1 MEEKKKTKVT
11 SRKTK
16 SKINENKIMMNFIKR
31 AIRIRNLIIS
41 ILGGSAI
48 LLLMFIIQLV
58 IRGSWDLL
66 SWDNDLIFPFILGA
80 TLALLNF
87 EKRFKKK

>member
-1 MEEKKKTKVT
+1 MPLAQ
-11 SRKTK
+11 
-16 SKINENKIMMNFIKR
+16 INENKIMMNFIKS
-31 AIRIRNLIIS
+31 AFTIRNLLIS
-41 ILGGSAI
+41 VLGGSAM

-80 TLALLNF
+80 YLALSIF

>member
-1 MEEKKKTKVT
+1 
-11 SRKTK
+11 
-16 SKINENKIMMNFIKR
+16 MMNFIKS

-41 ILGGSAI
+41 ILGGSAM

>member
-1 MEEKKKTKVT
+1 
-11 SRKTK
+11 
-16 SKINENKIMMNFIKR
+16 MNFIKS
-31 AIRIRNLIIS
+31 AITIRNLMIS
-41 ILGGSAI
+41 ILGGSAM

>member
-1 MEEKKKTKVT
+1 
-11 SRKTK
+11 
-16 SKINENKIMMNFIKR
+16 MMNFIKN
-31 AIRIRNLIIS
+31 AITIRNLIIS
-41 ILGGSAI
+41 ILGGSAM
-48 LLLMFIIQLV
+48 LLLMFIFQLV

>member
-1 MEEKKKTKVT
+1 
-11 SRKTK
+11 
-16 SKINENKIMMNFIKR
+16 MNFIKS
-31 AIRIRNLIIS
+31 AIMIRNLIIS
-41 ILGGSAI
+41 ILGGSAM
-48 LLLMFIIQLV
+48 LLLMFIFQLV

-87 EKRFKKK
+87 VNDLRKNKMKRLWLK

>member
-1 MEEKKKTKVT
+1 M
-11 SRKTK
+11 
-16 SKINENKIMMNFIKR
+16 INFIKS
-31 AIRIRNLIIS
+31 AITIRNLIIS
-41 ILGGSAI
+41 ILGGSAM

-66 SWDNDLIFPFILGA
+66 SWDNDLIFPFILGT

>member
-1 MEEKKKTKVT
+1 
-11 SRKTK
+11 
-16 SKINENKIMMNFIKR
+16 MMNFIKS
-31 AIRIRNLIIS
+31 AITIRNLIIS
-41 ILGGSAI
+41 ILGGSAM
-48 LLLMFIIQLV
+48 LLLMFIFQ
-58 IRGSWDLL
+58 RGSWDLL

>member
-1 MEEKKKTKVT
+1 
-11 SRKTK
+11 
-16 SKINENKIMMNFIKR
+16 MMNFIKS
-31 AIRIRNLIIS
+31 AITIRNLIIS
-41 ILGGSAI
+41 ILGGSAM

-87 EKRFKKK
+87 VNDLRKNKMKRLWLK

>member
-1 MEEKKKTKVT
+1 
-11 SRKTK
+11 
-16 SKINENKIMMNFIKR
+16 MMNFIKG
-31 AIRIRNLIIS
+31 AFTIRNFIIS
-41 ILGGSAI
+41 VLGGSAM
-48 LLLMFIIQLV
+48 LLLMFTIQLV

>member
-1 MEEKKKTKVT
+1 
-11 SRKTK
+11 
-16 SKINENKIMMNFIKR
+16 MNFIKS
-31 AIRIRNLIIS
+31 AITIRNLIIS
-41 ILGGSAI
+41 ILGGSAM

>member
-1 MEEKKKTKVT
+1 
-11 SRKTK
+11 
-16 SKINENKIMMNFIKR
+16 MMNFIKS

-41 ILGGSAI
+41 ILGGSAM

-87 EKRFKKK
+87 DKRFKKK

>member
-1 MEEKKKTKVT
+1 
-11 SRKTK
+11 
-16 SKINENKIMMNFIKR
+16 MMNFIKS
-31 AIRIRNLIIS
+31 AFTIRNLIIS
-41 ILGGSAI
+41 FLGGSAM

-80 TLALLNF
+80 HLALSIF

>member
-1 MEEKKKTKVT
+1 MSNEMPLAQMK
-11 SRKTK
+11 
-16 SKINENKIMMNFIKR
+16 ENKIMMNFIKS
-31 AIRIRNLIIS
+31 AFTIRNLLIS
-41 ILGGSAI
+41 VLGGSAM

-80 TLALLNF
+80 ALALSTF

>member
-1 MEEKKKTKVT
+1 M
-11 SRKTK
+11 
-16 SKINENKIMMNFIKR
+16 INFIKS
-31 AIRIRNLIIS
+31 AITIRNLIIS
-41 ILGGSAI
+41 ILGGSAM

>member
-1 MEEKKKTKVT
+1 MV
-11 SRKTK
+11 
-16 SKINENKIMMNFIKR
+16 NFIKSTFT
-31 AIRIRNLIIS
+31 IRNLIIS
-41 ILGGSAI
+41 ILGGLAM
-48 LLLMFIIQLV
+48 LLLMFMIQFV

-87 EKRFKKK
+87 EKQFKKK

>member
-1 MEEKKKTKVT
+1 
-11 SRKTK
+11 
-16 SKINENKIMMNFIKR
+16 MMNFIKS
-31 AIRIRNLIIS
+31 AITIRNLIIS
-41 ILGGSAI
+41 ILGGSAM
-48 LLLMFIIQLV
+48 LLLMFIVQLV

-87 EKRFKKK
+87 VNDLRKNKMKRLWLK

>member
-1 MEEKKKTKVT
+1 
-11 SRKTK
+11 
-16 SKINENKIMMNFIKR
+16 MMNFIKS
-31 AIRIRNLIIS
+31 AITIRNLIIS
-41 ILGGSAI
+41 ILGGSAM

>member
-1 MEEKKKTKVT
+1 
-11 SRKTK
+11 
-16 SKINENKIMMNFIKR
+16 MMNFIKS
-31 AIRIRNLIIS
+31 AITIRNLMIS
-41 ILGGSAI
+41 ILGGSAM

>member
-1 MEEKKKTKVT
+1 
-11 SRKTK
+11 
-16 SKINENKIMMNFIKR
+16 MMNFIKR

>member
-1 MEEKKKTKVT
+1 MT
-11 SRKTK
+11 
-16 SKINENKIMMNFIKR
+16 NFIKS
-31 AIRIRNLIIS
+31 AITIRNLIIS
-41 ILGGSAI
+41 ILGGSAM

>member
-1 MEEKKKTKVT
+1 
-11 SRKTK
+11 
-16 SKINENKIMMNFIKR
+16 MMNFIKS
-31 AIRIRNLIIS
+31 AITVRNLMIS
-41 ILGGSAI
+41 ILGGSAM

>member
-1 MEEKKKTKVT
+1 
-11 SRKTK
+11 
-16 SKINENKIMMNFIKR
+16 MMNFIKS

-41 ILGGSAI
+41 ILGGSAM

-66 SWDNDLIFPFILGA
+66 SWDNDLIFPFFLGA

>member
-1 MEEKKKTKVT
+1 MIICNFLYETPLAQ
-11 SRKTK
+11 
-16 SKINENKIMMNFIKR
+16 INENKIMMNFIKS
-31 AIRIRNLIIS
+31 AFTIRNLIIS
-41 ILGGSAI
+41 VLGGSAS

-80 TLALLNF
+80 FLALSTF

>member
-1 MEEKKKTKVT
+1 
-11 SRKTK
+11 
-16 SKINENKIMMNFIKR
+16 MMNFIKS
-31 AIRIRNLIIS
+31 AITIRNLMIS
-41 ILGGSAI
+41 ILGGSAM

-66 SWDNDLIFPFILGA
+66 SWDNDLIFPFILGT

>member
-1 MEEKKKTKVT
+1 
-11 SRKTK
+11 
-16 SKINENKIMMNFIKR
+16 MMNFIKS
-31 AIRIRNLIIS
+31 AITIRNLIIS

>member
-1 MEEKKKTKVT
+1 
-11 SRKTK
+11 
-16 SKINENKIMMNFIKR
+16 MMNFIKS

>member
-1 MEEKKKTKVT
+1 M
-11 SRKTK
+11 
-16 SKINENKIMMNFIKR
+16 
-31 AIRIRNLIIS
+31 IS
-41 ILGGSAI
+41 ILGGSAM